1 MTMTINLTLLVSA
14 FLCVLFSLQ
23 VSKIIKLRN
32 KMLQDQKKELEEY
45 TKQLEAFKIVFNDL
59 NKQLLDYKT
68 AFLKNER
75 NLTFFKKK
83 LNNYPNYIQAEKFI
97 YHDMLRLLERIKRET
112 KIKDR
117 KLKILGPHKIE
128 IGIRKT
134 ILTDRTE

>member
-1 MTMTINLTLLVSA
+1 MTMTINLILFISA
-14 FLCVLFSLQ
+14 FLCFLFSLQ

-45 TKQLEAFKIVFNDL
+45 TKQLEAYKIVFNDL
-59 NKQLLDYKT
+59 NKQLIGYKIE
-68 AFLKNER
+68 FIKNLK
-75 NLTFFKKK
+75 FFKKK
-83 LNNYPNYIQAEKFI
+83 LKDYPNYIQAEKFI

-134 ILTDRTE
+134 IQTDIRE